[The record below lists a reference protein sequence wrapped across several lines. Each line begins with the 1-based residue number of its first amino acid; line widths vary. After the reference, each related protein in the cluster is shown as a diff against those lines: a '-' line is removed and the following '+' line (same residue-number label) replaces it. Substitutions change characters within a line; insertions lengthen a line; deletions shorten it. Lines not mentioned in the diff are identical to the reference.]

1 MSFIVDA
8 RIRNAN
14 DVAIAADGSF
24 AIVANYDGNNVAR
37 IELMQKKRPKNAR
50 KFAAAGKGKK
60 KRSGGGG
67 GGGETATATQA
78 TINKE
83 ETRTAPP
90 WGRSRGSWRAARR
103 RRFWYSLVGS
113 ATARPSH

>member
-24 AIVANYDGNNVAR
+24 AIVANYDGDNNVAR

-50 KFAAAGKGKK
+50 KFAAAAKGKK
-60 KRSGGGG
+60 KRGAAGGGAAAASTTDNAAEVDKATDSAGGGDDGGGG
-67 GGGETATATQA
+67 GIGGIQLAAEIAKVK
-78 TINKE
+78 IDGKE
-83 ETRTAPP
+83 
-90 WGRSRGSWRAARR
+90 
-103 RRFWYSLVGS
+103 
-113 ATARPSH
+113 